1 MRKLYTALVI
11 TAFCVSVS
19 TAQYSKGRIFAGPI
33 VGLTGYETSL
43 GFGAMGEYAVNDNWG
58 AGLGFGYTNF
68 SIDLPFTGF
77 GSGSKSYYDYS
88 LLSISAFGSYHFI
101 PYETIDPFVSVGL
114 GYYKWNVEYV
124 QEGGSSDFP
133 AGFAAAYSSGIG
145 FALAAGARY
154 HFNDLIAARLTVG
167 FPILLGLGVDVA
179 FGEPAVK
186 KEGDTIVQ
194 QKPVIADTAPPK
206 KYPLNVGVYING
218 KASIKTEVAKGWKTG
233 PVFNTPPDFGVSI
246 MAPFGKESTVGFGL
260 DLGSSSYGYIMKPES
275 NANDSNTVQERFQY
289 FNVFPHLNVS
299 GFIIG
304 VNWGF
309 KTNYTSYFVNGDTAS
324 MVGEYIPTVI
334 VGKGDT
340 TEFTPDPIG
349 PMNDPSKYVA
359 DIIEIRIGGSIPIVD
374 ADIGRLSLNVMAG
387 YTLTGMFID
396 YRNYI
401 GSYPLVQDPNDF
413 TKLRRDDPEE
423 TFNPV
428 IPSLSVGL
436 QWYFKIGL

>member
-1 MRKLYTALVI
+1 MRTLFTALAI
-11 TAFCVSVS
+11 SAFCVSAS
-19 TAQYSKGRIFAGPI
+19 TAQYSKGRIFAGPM

-43 GFGAMGEYAVNDNWG
+43 GFGAMGEYAISDGWS
-58 AGLGFGYTNF
+58 AGLALGYTNF
-68 SIDLPFTGF
+68 SIRSTFPPGFEPANVPSIDYTIVSIIGF
-77 GSGSKSYYDYS
+77 G
-88 LLSISAFGSYHFI
+88 AYHFR
-101 PYETIDPFVSVGL
+101 PFETIDPFLYGGL
-114 GYYKWNVEYV
+114 GYNSWNFKYLLDGKPVDIPPGFSPVYK
-124 QEGGSSDFP
+124 
-133 AGFAAAYSSGIG
+133 SGVG
-145 FALAAGARY
+145 MALGAGARY
-154 HFNDLIAARLTVG
+154 HFNDLISGRLTVG
-167 FPILLGLGVDVA
+167 YPFLVGLGVDVA

-186 KEGDTIVQ
+186 KDGDTVLP
-194 QKPVIADTAPPK
+194 KPVVVDTAPPK
-206 KYPLNVGVYING
+206 KYPLHVGLYING

-309 KTNYTSYFVNGDTAS
+309 KTNYTTYFVNGDTAS
-324 MVGEYIPTVI
+324 MVGQYVETIQS
-334 VGKGDT
+334 GKVDT
-340 TEFTPDPIG
+340 TVLTPNPNGPAYDPT
-349 PMNDPSKYVA
+349 KYVA

-374 ADIGRLSLNVMAG
+374 SDIGRLSLNVMAG

-401 GSYPLVQDPNDF
+401 GSYPLVQDPNDY
-413 TKLRRDDPEE
+413 TKLKRGDPEK

-428 IPSLSVGL
+428 IPSLSVGV